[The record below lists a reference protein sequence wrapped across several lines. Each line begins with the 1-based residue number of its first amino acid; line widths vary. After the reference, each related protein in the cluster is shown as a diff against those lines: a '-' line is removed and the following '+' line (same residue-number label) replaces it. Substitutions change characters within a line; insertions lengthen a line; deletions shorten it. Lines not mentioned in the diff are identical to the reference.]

1 MCPIQTSLLQ
11 AQEPVPRTGVMTG
24 SLSSRQTLAPI
35 NSVIQRTTPVK
46 SLSHELEKQVE
57 LKNVG
62 QEPQTARAKRSAERI
77 AKSGKWVESLRCSD
91 VNRLWSELHRIVS
104 HHPLVRASRS
114 AGLLVEEGATTAY
127 TDLTQELFV
136 QLLSKNRFE
145 HYLDSEMTDYEIE
158 CEIGQIELTNLLTA
172 ELRKRH
178 PESYRL
184 ARRISTLIQSSSNFR
199 RFDSSGT
206 GDEPH
211 RRLADRVYGL
221 SEWVDGKRRRDSH
234 EVEQRV
240 HMIPVRARD
249 TRMVGC
255 TGDSQVVISNSDLED
270 LIVSVLD
277 AVDSPVDVR
286 ALRGLV
292 MSRLPVMDI
301 YLVPLDG
308 DDNDGEGNH
317 FQPVDKG
324 ENPEQGLLRRESED
338 EAAGFVD
345 HFLANLHETVRG
357 KLKQYNRI
365 LGVLWH
371 CYLSPTQSTQL
382 EVAAVL
388 GVSDSLVS
396 DYRRRI
402 EQELRALSF
411 SEVEE
416 ARRFES
422 ALRERVRTLV
432 LTNEE
437 QEVAV

>member
-1 MCPIQTSLLQ
+1 M
-11 AQEPVPRTGVMTG
+11 EP
-24 SLSSRQTLAPI
+24 
-35 NSVIQRTTPVK
+35 
-46 SLSHELEKQVE
+46 LSHDYPSELE
-57 LKNVG
+57 VG
-62 QEPQTARAKRSAERI
+62 TETQARPQRPTPERHI
-77 AKSGKWVESLRCSD
+77 KSGKWVESLRCSD
-91 VNRLWSELHRIVS
+91 VSRLWSELHRIVS
-104 HHPLVRASRS
+104 HHPLVRASRN
-114 AGLLVEEGATTAY
+114 AGLLVEEGASSAY

-145 HYLDSEMTDYEIE
+145 HYLDTSMTDSEIE
-158 CEIGQIELTNLLTA
+158 CEISQIELTNLLTA

-184 ARRISTLIQSSSNFR
+184 ARRISTLIQSSANFR

-221 SEWVDGKRRRDSH
+221 TEWADGKRRRDSH
-234 EVEQRV
+234 DLEQRV
-240 HMIPVRARD
+240 QIVPVRPRD

-277 AVDSPVDVR
+277 AVDSPIDVR
-286 ALRGLV
+286 TLRSLV

-301 YLVPLDG
+301 YLVPLDT
-308 DDNDGEGNH
+308 DDNDNEK
-317 FQPVDKG
+317 FQFEPVDRR
-324 ENPEQGLLRRESED
+324 ENPEQGLLRRESEN

-345 HFLANLHETVRG
+345 QFLKSLHETVRG
-357 KLKQYNRI
+357 KVKQYNRI
-365 LGVLWH
+365 LGVLWY
-371 CYLSPTQSTQL
+371 CYLSAENSTQL
-382 EVAAVL
+382 EVAATL

-411 SEVEE
+411 GEVEE
-416 ARRFES
+416 ARRFEG
-422 ALRERVRTLV
+422 ALRDRVRQLV
-432 LTNEE
+432 LASE
-437 QEVAV
+437 QEGVAV

>member
-1 MCPIQTSLLQ
+1 MKSISEDYEQVL
-11 AQEPVPRTGVMTG
+11 EPG
-24 SLSSRQTLAPI
+24 A
-35 NSVIQRTTPVK
+35 
-46 SLSHELEKQVE
+46 EA
-57 LKNVG
+57 KNP
-62 QEPQTARAKRSAERI
+62 PQTRVRRSAERN
-77 AKSGKWVESLRCSD
+77 AKNAKWVESLRSSD
-91 VNRLWSELHRIVS
+91 VNRLWAELHRIVS

-114 AGLLVEEGATTAY
+114 AGLLIEEGGGSAY

-145 HYLDSEMTDYEIE
+145 HYLETSMSDYEIE
-158 CEIGQIELTNLLTA
+158 CEISQIELTNLLTA

-184 ARRISTLIQSSSNFR
+184 ARRISTLIQSSTNFR

-206 GDEPH
+206 DDEPH

-221 SEWVDGKRRRDSH
+221 SEWNEKKARRGAH

-240 HMIPVRARD
+240 QIIAVRQRD

-255 TGDSQVVISNSDLED
+255 TGDSQVVISNPDLED

-286 ALRGLV
+286 TLRSLV

-308 DDNDGEGNH
+308 DDSDNENSNAYE
-317 FQPVDKG
+317 PVDKR
-324 ENPEQGLLRRESED
+324 ENPEEGLLKRESER
-338 EAAGFVD
+338 EAAGSVD
-345 HFLANLHETVRG
+345 LFLKNLNEAVRG
-357 KLKQYNRI
+357 KVKQYNRI
-365 LGVLWH
+365 LGVLWY
-371 CYLSPTQSTQL
+371 CYLSPDHSTQL
-382 EVAAVL
+382 EVAAAL

-402 EQELRALSF
+402 EQELRALTF
-411 SEVEE
+411 TEIEE
-416 ARRFES
+416 AKQFEL
-422 ALRERVRTLV
+422 ALRERVKGLMFA
-432 LTNEE
+432 LDEKE
-437 QEVAV
+437 IAV

>member
-1 MCPIQTSLLQ
+1 MALRKLDSLQQKSNPI
-11 AQEPVPRTGVMTG
+11 
-24 SLSSRQTLAPI
+24 LSPNKIL
-35 NSVIQRTTPVK
+35 VK
-46 SLSHELEKQVE
+46 SLSREVEKEVE
-57 LKNVG
+57 LKAAS
-62 QEPQTARAKRSAERI
+62 EPQSARAKRTAERM
-77 AKSGKWVESLRCSD
+77 AKSGKWIDSLRSSD
-91 VNRLWSELHRIVS
+91 VNRLWAELHRIVS
-104 HHPLVRASRS
+104 HHPLVRASRN
-114 AGLLVEEGATTAY
+114 AGLLVEEGANSAY

-145 HYLDSEMTDYEIE
+145 HYLTSEMTDYEVE

-184 ARRISTLIQSSSNFR
+184 ARRISTLIQSSPNFR
-199 RFDSSGT
+199 RFDTSGT

-221 SEWVDGKRRRDSH
+221 SEWNDGKRRRDSH
-234 EVEQRV
+234 DVEQRV
-240 HMIPVRARD
+240 HIVPVRARD

-286 ALRGLV
+286 TLRSLV

-324 ENPEQGLLRRESED
+324 EDPEQGLLRRESED

-357 KLKQYNRI
+357 KIKQYNRI

-371 CYLSPTQSTQL
+371 CYLSPQHSTQL

-416 ARRFES
+416 ARRFEG
-422 ALRERVRTLV
+422 ALRERVKELV
-432 LTNEE
+432 AVEDQN
-437 QEVAV
+437 EVAV

>member
-1 MCPIQTSLLQ
+1 M
-11 AQEPVPRTGVMTG
+11 
-24 SLSSRQTLAPI
+24 
-35 NSVIQRTTPVK
+35 K
-46 SLSHELEKQVE
+46 SLSEDPEKLADSGPGE
-57 LKNVG
+57 
-62 QEPQTARAKRSAERI
+62 KRLPSKERRNDRQGRN
-77 AKSGKWVESLRCSD
+77 AKWVESLRSSD
-91 VNRLWSELHRIVS
+91 VTRLWTDLHRIVS

-114 AGLLVEEGATTAY
+114 AGLLVEEGAGAAY

-145 HYLDSEMTDYEIE
+145 HYLDTSMTDYEIE
-158 CEIGQIELTNLLTA
+158 CEISQIELTNLLTA

-184 ARRISTLIQSSSNFR
+184 ARRISTLIQSSPNFR
-199 RFDSSGT
+199 RFDSSGLD
-206 GDEPH
+206 DEPH

-221 SEWVDGKRRRDSH
+221 SEWKDNKSRRGAHD
-234 EVEQRV
+234 VEQRV
-240 HMIPVRARD
+240 QIIPVRQRD

-255 TGDSQVVISNSDLED
+255 TGDSQIVISNADLED

-286 ALRGLV
+286 TLRSLV

-308 DDNDGEGNH
+308 DDSDNENGSSYE
-317 FQPVDKG
+317 PVDKR
-324 ENPEQGLLRRESED
+324 ENPEEGLLRRESER

-345 HFLANLHETVRG
+345 QFLTSLNEAVRG
-357 KLKQYNRI
+357 KAKQYNRI
-365 LGVLWH
+365 IGVLWH
-371 CYLSPTQSTQL
+371 CYLSPDHSTQL

-402 EQELRALSF
+402 EQELRALAF
-411 SEVEE
+411 TEVEE
-416 ARRFES
+416 AKQFEL
-422 ALRERVRTLV
+422 ALRSHVQTLIR
-432 LTNEE
+432 EME
-437 QEVAV
+437 QKEVTV

>member
-1 MCPIQTSLLQ
+1 
-11 AQEPVPRTGVMTG
+11 VN
-24 SLSSRQTLAPI
+24 LSFQSEISHRPLHPETEVTAER
-35 NSVIQRTTPVK
+35 NGAKTDNPVK
-46 SLSHELEKQVE
+46 SISEDSEKTGAPNVTDKRPQPRARRNDRSG
-57 LKNVG
+57 KNV
-62 QEPQTARAKRSAERI
+62 
-77 AKSGKWVESLRCSD
+77 KWVESLRSSD
-91 VNRLWSELHRIVS
+91 VNRLWTELHRIVS

-114 AGLLVEEGATTAY
+114 AGLLVEEGKGAAY

-145 HYLDSEMTDYEIE
+145 HYLETSMSDYEIE
-158 CEIGQIELTNLLTA
+158 CEISQIELTNLLTA

-184 ARRISTLIQSSSNFR
+184 ARRISTLIQSSTNFR
-199 RFDSSGT
+199 RFDSSGID
-206 GDEPH
+206 DEPH

-221 SEWVDGKRRRDSH
+221 SEWNDEKQRRGSH

-240 HMIPVRARD
+240 QMIPVRQRD

-255 TGDSQVVISNSDLED
+255 TGDSQVVISNPDLED

-286 ALRGLV
+286 TLRSLV

-301 YLVPLDG
+301 YLVPLDS
-308 DDNDGEGNH
+308 DDSDNENGNSYE
-317 FQPVDKG
+317 PVDRR
-324 ENPEQGLLRRESED
+324 ENPEEGLMRRESER
-338 EAAGFVD
+338 EAAGFVEQ
-345 HFLANLHETVRG
+345 FLSSLNEAVRG
-357 KLKQYNRI
+357 KIKQYNRI
-365 LGVLWH
+365 IGVLWY
-371 CYLSPTQSTQL
+371 CYLSPDHATQL
-382 EVAAVL
+382 EVAAIL

-416 ARRFES
+416 AKQFEL
-422 ALRERVRTLV
+422 ALRAHVKTLV
-432 LTNEE
+432 FEFDE
-437 QEVAV
+437 KEVVV

>member
-1 MCPIQTSLLQ
+1 MSQHPQTSDSQLH
-11 AQEPVPRTGVMTG
+11 TGNSALTRKS
-24 SLSSRQTLAPI
+24 SLR
-35 NSVIQRTTPVK
+35 NSKSHPQSKKTVVK
-46 SLSHELEKQVE
+46 SLSREVAKEIELTPASPAPTS
-57 LKNVG
+57 L
-62 QEPQTARAKRSAERI
+62 RAKRTAERM

-91 VNRLWSELHRIVS
+91 VSRLWSELHRIVS

-114 AGLLVEEGATTAY
+114 AGLLVEEGASSAY

-145 HYLDSEMTDYEIE
+145 HYLDTEMTDYEIE

-221 SEWVDGKRRRDSH
+221 SEWADGKRRRDSH
-234 EVEQRV
+234 DVEQRV
-240 HMIPVRARD
+240 HIIPVRARD

-286 ALRGLV
+286 ALRSLV
-292 MSRLPVMDI
+292 ISRLPVMDI

-308 DDNDGEGNH
+308 DDGENENH
-317 FQPVDKG
+317 FEPVDKR

-338 EAAGFVD
+338 EAAGFVER
-345 HFLANLHETVRG
+345 FLENLHGTVRG
-357 KLKQYNRI
+357 KVKQYNSI

-371 CYLSPTQSTQL
+371 CYLSPEQSTQL
-382 EVAAVL
+382 EVAALL

-402 EQELRALSF
+402 EQELRALTF
-411 SEVEE
+411 SQVEE
-416 ARRFES
+416 ARRFEG
-422 ALRERVRTLV
+422 ALRERVRTL
-432 LTNEE
+432 LLAGYEE
-437 QEVAV
+437 SVAV

>member
-1 MCPIQTSLLQ
+1 M
-11 AQEPVPRTGVMTG
+11 
-24 SLSSRQTLAPI
+24 
-35 NSVIQRTTPVK
+35 
-46 SLSHELEKQVE
+46 
-57 LKNVG
+57 
-62 QEPQTARAKRSAERI
+62 RAKRLAER
-77 AKSGKWVESLRCSD
+77 AARAGHWVESLRNSD
-91 VNRLWSELHRIVS
+91 VNRLWAELHRIVS
-104 HHPLVRASRS
+104 NHPLVRASRS
-114 AGLLVEEGATTAY
+114 AGLLIEEGATSAY

-136 QLLSKNRFE
+136 QLLTKSRFQ
-145 HYLDSEMTDYEIE
+145 HYLDTGMTDSEIE

-184 ARRISTLIQSSSNFR
+184 ARRISTLIQSSANFK
-199 RFDSSGT
+199 RFDTSGID
-206 GDEPH
+206 DEPH

-221 SEWVDGKRRRDSH
+221 SEWNENKSRRGSH

-240 HMIPVRARD
+240 QIIAVRQRD

-255 TGDSQVVISNSDLED
+255 TGDSQVVISNPDLED

-286 ALRGLV
+286 TLRSLV

-308 DDNDGEGNH
+308 DDSDNENSNSYE
-317 FQPVDKG
+317 PVDKR
-324 ENPEQGLLRRESED
+324 ENPEEGLMRRESER
-338 EAAGFVD
+338 EAAGFVEQ
-345 HFLANLHETVRG
+345 FLASLNEAVRG
-357 KLKQYNRI
+357 KVKQYNRI
-365 LGVLWH
+365 IGVLWY
-371 CYLSPTQSTQL
+371 CYLSPDHSTQL

-411 SEVEE
+411 TEVEE
-416 ARRFES
+416 AKQFEL
-422 ALRERVRTLV
+422 ALREHVKSLMFDM
-432 LTNEE
+432 EE
-437 QEVAV
+437 KEVAV

>member
-1 MCPIQTSLLQ
+1 
-11 AQEPVPRTGVMTG
+11 
-24 SLSSRQTLAPI
+24 
-35 NSVIQRTTPVK
+35 VK
-46 SLSHELEKQVE
+46 SISQDYKAEVE
-57 LKNVG
+57 VG
-62 QEPQTARAKRSAERI
+62 TEQPAQQPRVRRPNDRQS
-77 AKSGKWVESLRCSD
+77 KSGKWVESLRNSD
-91 VNRLWSELHRIVS
+91 VSRLWLELHRVVS

-114 AGLLVEEGATTAY
+114 AGLLVEEGASSAF

-145 HYLDSEMTDYEIE
+145 HYLETEMTDYEVE
-158 CEIGQIELTNLLTA
+158 CEISQIELTNLLTA

-184 ARRISTLIQSSSNFR
+184 ARRISTLIQSSSNFK
-199 RFDSSGT
+199 RFDSSGI
-206 GDEPH
+206 DNEPH

-221 SEWVDGKRRRDSH
+221 SEWIDGKRRRDSH
-234 EVEQRV
+234 DVEQRV
-240 HMIPVRARD
+240 QIVPVRARD

-286 ALRGLV
+286 TLRSLT

-301 YLVPLDG
+301 YLVPLDS
-308 DDNDGEGNH
+308 DDSDDSG
-317 FQPVDKG
+317 FQFEPADKR
-324 ENPEQGLLRRESED
+324 ETPEEGLLRRESED
-338 EAAGFVD
+338 EAAGMVD
-345 HFLANLHETVRG
+345 HFLKNLHETVRG
-357 KLKQYNRI
+357 KIKQYNRI

-371 CYLSPTQSTQL
+371 CYLSAEHSTQL
-382 EVAAVL
+382 EVAAAL

-416 ARRFES
+416 ARRFEG
-422 ALRERVRTLV
+422 ALRERVMV
-432 LTNEE
+432 MVFEVQQE
-437 QEVAV
+437 EVAV

>member
-1 MCPIQTSLLQ
+1 LPQPQAKTQTTNAAQVRNQKNQVKPLNQDSPSQLEGAPVAAQ
-11 AQEPVPRTGVMTG
+11 AEEQQRAPR
-24 SLSSRQTLAPI
+24 P
-35 NSVIQRTTPVK
+35 TP
-46 SLSHELEKQVE
+46 
-57 LKNVG
+57 
-62 QEPQTARAKRSAERI
+62 ERYS
-77 AKSGKWVESLRCSD
+77 KSGKWVESLRCSD
-91 VNRLWSELHRIVS
+91 VSRLWSELHRIVS
-104 HHPLVRASRS
+104 HHPLVRASRN
-114 AGLLVEEGATTAY
+114 AGLLVEEGGGSAH

-145 HYLDSEMTDYEIE
+145 HYLDTSMTDYEIE
-158 CEIGQIELTNLLTA
+158 CEISQIELTNLLTA

-199 RFDSSGT
+199 RFDTSGID
-206 GDEPH
+206 DEPH

-221 SEWVDGKRRRDSH
+221 SEWGDHKRRRDSH
-234 EVEQRV
+234 DLEQRAHLV
-240 HMIPVRARD
+240 PVRQRD

-286 ALRGLV
+286 SLRSLV

-301 YLVPLDG
+301 YLVPLET
-308 DDNDGEGNH
+308 DDNDSDR
-317 FQPVDKG
+317 FQFEPIDRRD
-324 ENPEQGLLRRESED
+324 NPEQGLLRRESED

-345 HFLANLHETVRG
+345 QFLKNLHETVRG
-357 KLKQYNRI
+357 KVKQYNRI

-371 CYLSPTQSTQL
+371 CYLASENSTQL

-411 SEVEE
+411 NEVEE

-422 ALRERVRTLV
+422 ALRDRVRGLV
-432 LTNEE
+432 LASTQE
-437 QEVAV
+437 QIVA

>member
-1 MCPIQTSLLQ
+1 MSDAADEQ
-11 AQEPVPRTGVMTG
+11 PR
-24 SLSSRQTLAPI
+24 SSRHA
-35 NSVIQRTTPVK
+35 S
-46 SLSHELEKQVE
+46 
-57 LKNVG
+57 
-62 QEPQTARAKRSAERI
+62 ERYS
-77 AKSGKWVESLRCSD
+77 KSGKWVDSLRSSD

-104 HHPLVRASRS
+104 HHPLVRASRN
-114 AGLLVEEGATTAY
+114 AGLLVEEGGVNAH

-145 HYLDSEMTDYEIE
+145 HYLDTRMTDYEIE
-158 CEIGQIELTNLLTA
+158 CEISQIELTNLLTA

-199 RFDSSGT
+199 RFDTSGID
-206 GDEPH
+206 DEPH
-211 RRLADRVYGL
+211 RRLADRIYGL
-221 SEWVDGKRRRDSH
+221 SEWTDSKRRRDSH
-234 EVEQRV
+234 DLEQRAQLV
-240 HMIPVRARD
+240 AVRQRD

-286 ALRGLV
+286 TLRSLV

-301 YLVPLDG
+301 YLVPLET
-308 DDNDGEGNH
+308 DDNENDR
-317 FQPVDKG
+317 FQFEPADRRD
-324 ENPEQGLLRRESED
+324 NPEQGLLRRESEN
-338 EAAGFVD
+338 EAANYVD
-345 HFLANLHETVRG
+345 QFLKNLHETVRG
-357 KLKQYNRI
+357 KVKQYNRI

-371 CYLSPTQSTQL
+371 CYLSSESSTQL

-411 SEVEE
+411 GEVEE

-422 ALRERVRTLV
+422 ALRDRVRVLV
-432 LTNEE
+432 LEGS
-437 QEVAV
+437 QERIVV

>member
-1 MCPIQTSLLQ
+1 M
-11 AQEPVPRTGVMTG
+11 
-24 SLSSRQTLAPI
+24 
-35 NSVIQRTTPVK
+35 K
-46 SLSHELEKQVE
+46 SITHEIPKELELGTVE
-57 LKNVG
+57 E
-62 QEPQTARAKRSAERI
+62 QPQPPRVRRSSERYS
-77 AKSGKWVESLRCSD
+77 KSGKWVESLRCSD
-91 VNRLWSELHRIVS
+91 VSRLWTELHRIVS

-114 AGLLVEEGATTAY
+114 AGLIVEEGASTAY

-145 HYLDSEMTDYEIE
+145 HYLETEMTDYEIE
-158 CEIGQIELTNLLTA
+158 CEISQIELTNLLTA

-199 RFDSSGT
+199 RFDSSGID
-206 GDEPH
+206 DEPH
-211 RRLADRVYGL
+211 RRLADRIYGL
-221 SEWVDGKRRRDSH
+221 SEWPDGKRRRDSH
-234 EVEQRV
+234 DLEQRA
-240 HMIPVRARD
+240 HMVSVRARD

-255 TGDSQVVISNSDLED
+255 TGDSQIVISNSDLED

-277 AVDSPVDVR
+277 AIDSPADVR
-286 ALRGLV
+286 SLRSLV

-308 DDNDGEGNH
+308 DDSDNENH
-317 FQPVDKG
+317 FEPVDKRD
-324 ENPEQGLLRRESED
+324 NPEQGLLRRESENV
-338 EAAGFVD
+338 AAGFVEQ
-345 HFLANLHETVRG
+345 FLKNLHETVRG
-357 KLKQYNRI
+357 KIKQYNRI

-371 CYLSPTQSTQL
+371 CYLSPEQSTQL

-422 ALRERVRTLV
+422 ALRERVQTLV
-432 LTNEE
+432 LTNDEK
-437 QEVAV
+437 EVGLSVD

>member
-1 MCPIQTSLLQ
+1 M
-11 AQEPVPRTGVMTG
+11 E
-24 SLSSRQTLAPI
+24 
-35 NSVIQRTTPVK
+35 K
-46 SLSHELEKQVE
+46 ELEVSTVE
-57 LKNVG
+57 E
-62 QEPQTARAKRSAERI
+62 QPQQQQRARRPSERQ
-77 AKSGKWVESLRCSD
+77 AKSGKWVESLRSSD
-91 VNRLWSELHRIVS
+91 VGRLWTELHRIVS

-114 AGLLVEEGATTAY
+114 AGLLIEEGAASAY

-145 HYLDSEMTDYEIE
+145 HYLDTEMTDYEIE
-158 CEIGQIELTNLLTA
+158 CEISQIELTNLLTA

-199 RFDSSGT
+199 RFDSSGIN
-206 GDEPH
+206 DEPH

-221 SEWVDGKRRRDSH
+221 SEWPDGKRRRDSH
-234 EVEQRV
+234 DLEQRS
-240 HMIPVRARD
+240 HMVPVRARD

-270 LIVSVLD
+270 LIVSILD
-277 AVDSPVDVR
+277 AADSPADIR
-286 ALRGLV
+286 TLRSLV

-308 DDNDGEGNH
+308 DDGDNENS
-317 FQPVDKG
+317 FEPVDKR

-345 HFLANLHETVRG
+345 QFLKNLHETVRG
-357 KLKQYNRI
+357 KIKQYNRI

-371 CYLSPTQSTQL
+371 CYLSPEQSTQL
-382 EVAAVL
+382 EVAAIL

-422 ALRERVRTLV
+422 ALRERVKTLV
-432 LTNEE
+432 IANQ
-437 QEVAV
+437 QEGIAV

>member
-1 MCPIQTSLLQ
+1 
-11 AQEPVPRTGVMTG
+11 VN
-24 SLSSRQTLAPI
+24 LSFQSEISHHPPHPETEVTAERNGAKTD
-35 NSVIQRTTPVK
+35 NPVK
-46 SLSHELEKQVE
+46 SISEDSQKTAAPGAADKRPQSRARRNDRAG
-57 LKNVG
+57 KN
-62 QEPQTARAKRSAERI
+62 A
-77 AKSGKWVESLRCSD
+77 KWVESLRSSD
-91 VNRLWSELHRIVS
+91 VNRLWTDLHRIVS

-114 AGLLVEEGATTAY
+114 AGLLVEEGSGAAY

-145 HYLDSEMTDYEIE
+145 HYLETDMSDYEIE
-158 CEIGQIELTNLLTA
+158 CEISQIELTNLLTA

-184 ARRISTLIQSSSNFR
+184 ARRISTLIQSSTNFR
-199 RFDSSGT
+199 RFDSSGID
-206 GDEPH
+206 DEPH

-221 SEWVDGKRRRDSH
+221 SEWDDNKSRRGSH

-240 HMIPVRARD
+240 QMIPVRQRD

-255 TGDSQVVISNSDLED
+255 TGDSQVVISNPDLED

-286 ALRGLV
+286 TLRSLV

-308 DDNDGEGNH
+308 DDSDNENSNSYE
-317 FQPVDKG
+317 PVDKR
-324 ENPEQGLLRRESED
+324 ENPEEGLMRRESER
-338 EAAGFVD
+338 EAAGFVEQ
-345 HFLANLHETVRG
+345 FLVSLNEAVRG
-357 KLKQYNRI
+357 KVKQYNRI
-365 LGVLWH
+365 IGVLWY
-371 CYLSPTQSTQL
+371 CYLSPDHATQL
-382 EVAAVL
+382 EVAAIL

-416 ARRFES
+416 AKQFEL
-422 ALRERVRTLV
+422 ALRAHVKTLV
-432 LTNEE
+432 FEFDE
-437 QEVAV
+437 KEVAV

>member
-1 MCPIQTSLLQ
+1 MKSTSEDHEQ
-11 AQEPVPRTGVMTG
+11 ALEQGQAEKSQQSRGRKG
-24 SLSSRQTLAPI
+24 SERYG
-35 NSVIQRTTPVK
+35 
-46 SLSHELEKQVE
+46 
-57 LKNVG
+57 KN
-62 QEPQTARAKRSAERI
+62 A
-77 AKSGKWVESLRCSD
+77 KWVESLRSSD
-91 VNRLWSELHRIVS
+91 VTKLWSELHRIVS

-114 AGLLVEEGATTAY
+114 AGLLIEEGAGSAY
-127 TDLTQELFV
+127 SDLTQELFV

-145 HYLDSEMTDYEIE
+145 HYLDTEMTDYEIE
-158 CEIGQIELTNLLTA
+158 CEISQIELTNLLTA

-199 RFDSSGT
+199 RFDSSGID
-206 GDEPH
+206 DEPH

-221 SEWVDGKRRRDSH
+221 SEWNDRKPRRGSH

-240 HMIPVRARD
+240 QMIPVRQRD

-255 TGDSQVVISNSDLED
+255 TGDSQVVISNPDLED
-270 LIVSVLD
+270 LIMSVLD

-286 ALRGLV
+286 TLRSLV

-308 DDNDGEGNH
+308 DDSDSENGNSYE
-317 FQPVDKG
+317 PVDKR
-324 ENPEQGLLRRESED
+324 ENPEEGLLRRELHR
-338 EAAGFVD
+338 EAAAFVD
-345 HFLANLHETVRG
+345 QFLQNLHEAVRG
-357 KLKQYNRI
+357 KVKQYNRI

-371 CYLSPTQSTQL
+371 CYLSPEHSTQL
-382 EVAAVL
+382 EVAAAL

-416 ARRFES
+416 AKQFEM
-422 ALRERVRTLV
+422 ALREHVKVLV
-432 LTNEE
+432 VEFANK
-437 QEVAV
+437 EVGV